1 MLRLWQWSHS
11 SERDEFSGFNSY
23 QHEFDQSE
31 QDIFNNCCCK
41 SEMAGPVMTNIDQTT
56 LGVVSFD
63 SASNFG
69 LELVGQS
76 CQTSLGALLQRPRFS
91 LLLYI

>member
-1 MLRLWQWSHS
+1 MPEWSHS
-11 SERDEFSGFNSY
+11 NEHVELSRNNSD
-23 QHEFDQSE
+23 QRVPDQSE

-41 SEMAGPVMTNIDQTT
+41 SEIAGPVMTNIDQTT

-69 LELVGQS
+69 RE
-76 CQTSLGALLQRPRFS
+76 
-91 LLLYI
+91 